1 MEKIYCYISKKP
13 YQKPAIEEFI
23 LDREMSLVM
32 DSPPVEPP
40 DEPPPLGIAPEPL
53 GTETTYKQTVEYP
66 LGGSRP
72 VY

>member
-13 YQKPAIEEFI
+13 YQKPTIEEFI

-32 DSPPVEPP
+32 STSEPPVEPTGVATNP
-40 DEPPPLGIAPEPL
+40 NESEIE
-53 GTETTYKQTVEYP
+53 YNKTVEYP